1 MSSITPQQALE
12 LAASYNKAAS
22 VLGDFRLN
30 NWDKLSETE
39 RKQTAKIG
47 RDLLGYSQTLI
58 TDAVGK
64 LLDDTQ
70 SSLNKI
76 KQATA
81 DANHA
86 IQTIN
91 TIKKVINIAAS
102 LVTLAAAISTENPGA
117 IVQALQSVISAVSSS
132 EAAGGNGGAGGE

>member
-1 MSSITPQQALE
+1 MSTITPQQALD
-12 LAASYNKAAS
+12 LAASYNKASSA
-22 VLGDFRLN
+22 LGDFRLN
-30 NWDKLSETE
+30 NWDKLSPTQ

-70 SSLNKI
+70 SSLDKI

-81 DANHA
+81 EANHA
-86 IQTIN
+86 IETIN
-91 TIKKVINIAAS
+91 TIKKVINIAAA
-102 LVTLAAAISTENPGA
+102 LLTLAAAISTENPGG
-117 IVQALQSVISAVSSS
+117 IVQALQGLISAVSNG
-132 EAAGGNGGAGGE
+132 AGNGENGGG